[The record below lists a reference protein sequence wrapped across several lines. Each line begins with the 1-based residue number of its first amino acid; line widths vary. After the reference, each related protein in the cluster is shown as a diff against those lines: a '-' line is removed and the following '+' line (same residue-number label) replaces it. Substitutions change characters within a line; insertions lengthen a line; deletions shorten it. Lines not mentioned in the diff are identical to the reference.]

1 MKIEN
6 WEKVNHEFV
15 NNRLK
20 ITKTFLVGPFTNSK
34 KNDFLNTEIN
44 NILYDKN
51 QLIVENQS
59 IKLSDGNSYPVYYY
73 DQLDDDSEID
83 LLSIGVKKKFKDKDD
98 RILMF
103 FNIFCDE
110 DKKIFLYKTLNFCK
124 IWVDGNLVL
133 HGDNYDGRGEVILPL
148 CAGNNC
154 IMLEYNSTC
163 NKGLV
168 LFDITGKDKFFE
180 LEYILDYSQKF
191 ASNEIDIV
199 QESVICLFEE
209 EYEMIVI
216 PKDFIEFDLNQLI
229 LTKIYDCNHD
239 LVHIFQANFL
249 NPIKISVQNLRLLN
263 TFYLTIEF
271 TYQVRDKVF
280 KKSSQILIN
289 SPKLLIQNYC
299 QQFAKLKAGLSIDE
313 CINFEYR
320 ASDVLERFE
329 EEIKYAADLKE
340 IISDIEILKD
350 LLIHYSKGLSL
361 RDYII
366 KYQRAIQIY
375 YVSLIDNSIEK
386 YWIALPHDYSPDLN
400 YPLLY
405 HLPIRRYAQPF
416 IYEVINQ
423 MLDDKESFI
432 FVSPTGRGTT
442 LGSYIGEASFLE
454 VNSLVN
460 QNWRVDVN
468 RIYSYGNSNGGFGTW
483 AIAQTHPE
491 LFRGILTSGGGPYLN
506 NLKNVS
512 HMSVIN
518 VCGTSD
524 QNYYS
529 HFKKIN
535 GIIDMDFVDY
545 LSYEIDNLNHFDT
558 ELFTFSPLLIR
569 RLMYRD
575 YCFNDKIYFR
585 TERIRHNKTKYI
597 VINYFKENVEF
608 AEVMIDLSEKNKMK
622 VCTLNISEFT
632 LNVSNLALKDIVINN
647 ISYDIP
653 EKVDLSKLTFRL
665 ENSQNTFE
673 LIPPKINSNYQSF
686 GMGIMDIYMD
696 RFQVLLP
703 LNVNSFEKVTL
714 EAVANA
720 FANPITKTWSPNV
733 HVKYLKY
740 YYDYLNLSD
749 LNINSIVLIPTCIN
763 KEIISELNDS
773 VGFEFNEK
781 GYKVSQNFKEEKFV
795 LVSICRQKLNPTQKL
810 LFIYYND
817 IELLKKSIFS
827 RSIILG
833 SYVNGVSK
841 YFNKDI
847 ILYTRTGIKAFNRK
861 EN

>member
-20 ITKTFLVGPFTNSK
+20 ITKTLLIGPFTNPK

-59 IKLSDGNSYPVYYY
+59 IMLSDGNSYPVYYY

-83 LLSIGVKKKFKDKDD
+83 LLSIGVKENFKDKDD

-110 DKKIFLYKTLNFCK
+110 DKKILLYKTLNFCK

-148 CAGNNC
+148 CSGNNC
-154 IMLEYNSTC
+154 IMMEYNSTC

-168 LFDITGKDKFFE
+168 IFDITGKEDFFE
-180 LEYILDYSQKF
+180 LEYILDYSLKN

-209 EYEMIVI
+209 EYEMLVI
-216 PKDFIEFDLNQLI
+216 PKDFIEVDLNQLI

-239 LVHIFQANFL
+239 LVHSFEANFL
-249 NPIKISVQNLRLLN
+249 NPIKISAQNLRFLN

-299 QQFAKLKAGLSIDE
+299 QQFAKLKSGLNIDE

-320 ASDVLERFE
+320 AFDVLERFE
-329 EEIKYAADLKE
+329 EEIKYASDLKE
-340 IISDIEILKD
+340 IICDIEILKD

-366 KYQRAIQIY
+366 QYQRAIQIY
-375 YVSLIDNSIEK
+375 YVSSIDNSIEK
-386 YWIALPHDYSPDLN
+386 YWIALPHDYSSDLN

-423 MLDDKESFI
+423 MLDDKDRFI

-460 QNWRVDVN
+460 QNWEVDTD

-491 LFRGILTSGGGPYLN
+491 LFRGILTSGGGPYLK

-529 HFKKIN
+529 HFKKVN
-535 GIIDMDFVDY
+535 GIIDRDFVDY
-545 LSYEIDNLNHFDT
+545 VSYEIDNLNHFDT

-569 RLMYRD
+569 RLMHRSY
-575 YCFNDKIYFR
+575 YSNNKIYYR

-608 AEVMIDLSEKNKMK
+608 AEVIIDLSENNKIK
-622 VCTLNISEFT
+622 VSTQNISEFT
-632 LNVSNLALKDIVINN
+632 LNISRLPLKYIVIDN
-647 ISYDIP
+647 IKYDIP
-653 EKVDLSKLTFRL
+653 EKIDLSKITFRL
-665 ENSQNTFE
+665 QNSQDSFAMM
-673 LIPPKINSNYQSF
+673 PPKSYSNYQSL

-703 LNVNSFEKVTL
+703 MNVDSFEKATL

-720 FANPITKTWSPNV
+720 FTNPITKTWSPIV
-733 HVKYLKY
+733 HVKYSTY

-749 LNINSIVLIPTCIN
+749 LNTNSIVLIPTCIN
-763 KEIISELNDS
+763 EEIISALNDS

-781 GYKVSQNFKEEKFV
+781 GYKTSQGFQEEKFV
-795 LVSICRQKLNPTQKL
+795 LVAITRQKVHPTQKL
-810 LFIYYND
+810 LFIFYND
-817 IELLKKSIFS
+817 SGLLNKSIFS

-833 SYVNGVSK
+833 SYVNGVGK

-847 ILYTRTGIKAFNRK
+847 IIYTQKGMKAFNRK
-861 EN
+861 GI